1 MVSGGVNKCMKYA
14 LFVFNLVFVI
24 VGIVMVW
31 LGISSLNGFDRY
43 IQLVETHS
51 FAAPP
56 KLFIA
61 IGVIMFLIAFLGC
74 CGAWMENHAMI
85 MAYSVLVGLV
95 LVLQL
100 GVGIAAFLLQDDVE
114 QLAEKGL
121 NSTLVNYYNKT
132 FPNVED
138 IQRSWNLVQS
148 ELHCCG
154 VSNYTDWKASYNA
167 DLKTEALVPTSCC
180 VGGAVENCTLTI
192 NKDNID
198 TIDVTGIIYTE
209 GCLNKAIDQ
218 LAITRLGVVAIALG
232 VVQLLGVICACL
244 LARSIR
250 FSYETV

>member
-1 MVSGGVNKCMKYA
+1 
-14 LFVFNLVFVI
+14 
-24 VGIVMVW
+24 
-31 LGISSLNGFDRY
+31 
-43 IQLVETHS
+43 
-51 FAAPP
+51 
-56 KLFIA
+56 
-61 IGVIMFLIAFLGC
+61 MFLIAFLGC

-121 NSTLVNYYNKT
+121 NSTLVNYHNKT

-138 IQRSWNLVQS
+138 VQRSWNLVQT

-154 VSNYTDWKASYNA
+154 VTDYKDWKASDNP
-167 DLKTEALVPTSCC
+167 DLGTEPLVPTSCC
-180 VGGAVENCTLTI
+180 IDGAVDNCTITI
-192 NKDNID
+192 TAKNID
-198 TIDVTGIIYTE
+198 TVDVTHIIYTE
-209 GCLNKAIDQ
+209 GCLKKAIEQ
-218 LAITRLGVVAIALG
+218 LAITRLGIVAIALG